1 MKTQQSKY
9 RTMIGGQAIIE
20 GIMMRG
26 PEKAATVVRSADG
39 IVVKEEIIKPL
50 KQKYPVLGW
59 PFLRGVIGFY
69 ESMKLGISSLT
80 YSADFYPDDEDE
92 KPSKLDDWIENKLGE
107 EKAKKLIMGIAL
119 TLGIALPIALFILL
133 PTLLAGTLDSL
144 IGSGIWRNLL
154 EGALRITIFLL
165 FLLLSSR
172 TKDIQ
177 RVFAYHGAEH
187 KTIHC
192 YEAGLPLTVENVRKF
207 PRQHPRCGTSFL
219 FVIMIV
225 SIVVFAAVSWSNPFV
240 RMALRLLLLPVVV
253 GLSYEINRYVGK
265 NDNPFTIALRAPG
278 LWFQNI
284 TTREPDDSMIE
295 VGIEALTRVIPEE
308 AGADKW

>member
-1 MKTQQSKY
+1 MKTEKPKY

-26 PEKAATVVRSADG
+26 PEKAATVVRAPEG
-39 IVVKEEIIKPL
+39 IVVKEEVITPIK
-50 KQKYPVLGW
+50 KKYPVLGW
-59 PFLRGVIGFY
+59 PFIRGVTGFY
-69 ESMKLGISSLT
+69 ESMKLGIGALT
-80 YSADFYPDDEDE
+80 YSADFYPDDESE
-92 KPSKLDDWIENKLGE
+92 APSKLDEWIERKLGE
-107 EKAKKLIMGIAL
+107 EKAKKLVMGIAL
-119 TLGIALPIALFILL
+119 TLGIALPVALFILL
-133 PTLLAGTLDSL
+133 PTLLAGTLDSV

-165 FLLLSSR
+165 FLVLSSR
-172 TKDIQ
+172 TKDIK

-192 YEAGLPLTVENVRKF
+192 YESGLPLTVENVRKF

-225 SIVVFAAVSWSNPFV
+225 SILVFAAVSWSNPFV

-253 GLSYEINRYVGK
+253 GISYEINRYAGK
-265 NDNPFTIALRAPG
+265 NDNAFTVALRAPG
-278 LWFQNI
+278 MWFQNI

-295 VGIEALTRVIPEE
+295 VGIEALARVIPETQ
-308 AGADKW
+308 GADKW